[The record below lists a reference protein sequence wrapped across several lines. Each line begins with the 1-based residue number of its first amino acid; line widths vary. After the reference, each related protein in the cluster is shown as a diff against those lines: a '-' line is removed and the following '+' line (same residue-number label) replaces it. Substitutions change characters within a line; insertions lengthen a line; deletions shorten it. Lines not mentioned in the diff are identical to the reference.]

1 MFLSKIKEKLQPSSS
16 LEDDI
21 IEEELLMCSNLLE
34 ALWEF
39 HPENPDKRDVV
50 KEVNEI
56 KKHIQELN
64 NKLKSK

>member
-1 MFLSKIKEKLQPSSS
+1 MFLSKIKEKLQPNSS

-21 IEEELLMCSNLLE
+21 IEEELLMYSNLLE